1 MKNEMKSRNPSEASV
16 DRALGFR
23 GSRTKIQWVTHEA
36 SVQHAPG
43 LSGVG
48 VVCSS
53 LRLSR
58 EILGNSRA
66 RRKIL
71 GVICREFWENLGF

>member
-1 MKNEMKSRNPSEASV
+1 MKSRNPSEASV
-16 DRALGFR
+16 DRALGFS

-43 LSGVG
+43 LSGV
-48 VVCSS
+48 SS

-58 EILGNSRA
+58 EILGDSRA

-71 GVICREFWENLGF
+71 GVICREFWENLGI